1 MAANPREVAR
11 NLFRYANGNP
21 SRVREIRAA
30 FDSAMAGALTKGG
43 MDSIT
48 NATKNGVGM
57 TKLVGLNEEQRQAAL
72 GMAIDWLEVGF
83 VPSASRSFAGF

>member
-21 SRVREIRAA
+21 SRIREIRKA
-30 FDSAMAGALTKGG
+30 FDEAMAGALTKGG
-43 MDSIT
+43 MDNIT

-57 TKLVGLNEEQRQAAL
+57 TKFVGLNEEQRQAAL
-72 GMAIDWLEVGF
+72 GMAIDWLDAGF
-83 VPSASRSFAGF
+83 VPSSSRSFARF